1 MIVAY
6 IDAHRGRFGVE
17 PICRVLSEHGVQ
29 IAPSTYYAALKCP
42 VSPAELAD
50 AYLADAV
57 VSLFRANRSV
67 HGVRKCWQEM
77 RRAGH
82 RLGRDQVARLM
93 RIDVTADVVLSERP
107 AEVEDRAVPGHW
119 EPSPRQARAALLA
132 HPVMV
137 AVLRLI
143 LITGHPERAR
153 ERPFSLMP
161 CCEP

>member
-50 AYLADAV
+50 AYLTDAV

-67 HGVRKCWQEM
+67 YGVRKCWQEM

-82 RLGRDQVARLM
+82 RVGRDQVARLM
-93 RIDVTADVVLSERP
+93 RIAGITGETRSSSAWPVASTRWPS
-107 AEVEDRAVPGHW
+107 AEAGR
-119 EPSPRQARAALLA
+119 RAAPRHMA
-132 HPVMV
+132 IARWAVV
-137 AVLRLI
+137 ATTASRSMSRKLTRSAQLSAGSW
-143 LITGHPERAR
+143 TTD
-153 ERPFSLMP
+153 
-161 CCEP
+161 